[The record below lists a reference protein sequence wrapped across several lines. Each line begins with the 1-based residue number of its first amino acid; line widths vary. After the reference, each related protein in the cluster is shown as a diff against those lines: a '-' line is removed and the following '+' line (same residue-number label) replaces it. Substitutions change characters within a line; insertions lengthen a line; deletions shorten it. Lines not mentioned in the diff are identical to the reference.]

1 MPLPTTTPRTDP
13 IFYDRNGPRTISS
26 LYQEYHAKIKRR
38 ASLFVGEE
46 SAAEDITSITFFK
59 VLRFAHTFKAGSN
72 FNAWIYRIAGRVTI
86 DYICER
92 MQEPSFPYHPIE
104 ESTESGTYGLQEIAE
119 KNMGLP
125 DRLEALMQEN
135 VPEPLRAT
143 LQLLTFGECTYR
155 EIAEILRIPM
165 GTVESRLHRA
175 RKYLQPYK
183 EDFL

>member
-104 ESTESGTYGLQEIAE
+104 ESTAGDSRKKYGPARSIRGAHAGERSRTFESH
-119 KNMGLP
+119 
-125 DRLEALMQEN
+125 
-135 VPEPLRAT
+135 V
-143 LQLLTFGECTYR
+143 
-155 EIAEILRIPM
+155 
-165 GTVESRLHRA
+165 TVI
-175 RKYLQPYK
+175 
-183 EDFL
+183 DFW